1 MLACVDVD
9 YRPDHAIAA
18 CVMFTHWQDA
28 SPSNTAVARIDD
40 VEPYTPGQFYK
51 RELPCLLEV
60 LRPFAGQLNVVV
72 VDGYV
77 WLGQDHPGLGAHLY
91 EALGRRTAVIGVAKT
106 HFHGAPAEEVLRG
119 IASRPLFVTAVG
131 LDVVDAAAHVWSM
144 HGEYRLPALLKL
156 VDRACRTG

>member
-18 CVMFTHWQDA
+18 CLTFSDWPDST
-28 SPSNTAVARIDD
+28 PGNTFVSRIDD

-60 LRPFAGQLNVVV
+60 LRPVASTLDVVI

-77 WLGQDHPGLGAHLY
+77 WLGAGRHGLGAHLY
-91 EALGRRTAVIGVAKT
+91 EALRRKVAVVGVAKT
-106 HFHGAPAEEVLRG
+106 EFNGAPAEEVLRG
-119 IASRPLFVTAVG
+119 MASRPLYVTAAG
-131 LDVVDAAAHVWSM
+131 IEVVDAAVHVRSM
-144 HGEYRLPALLKL
+144 HGVYRLPTLLKL
-156 VDRACRTG
+156 VDRECRRG